1 MFVERLLAAA
11 HKRLI
16 TISAD
21 ASFLEAARF
30 LGSGTDLV
38 VVCSSD
44 DTIVGVITKTDVV
57 RQIGAGQRVSFGTP
71 ASAVMTSRVIL
82 CQPGDW
88 LNDVWIRMREG
99 ALENVPIIDESGRP
113 LGLLN
118 ARDALQILLEEAED
132 EEALLLNYVM
142 GVGYQ

>member
-38 VVCSSD
+38 VVCNSD
-44 DTIVGVITKTDVV
+44 DTIVGVITKTT
-57 RQIGAGQRVSFGTP
+57 ACSH
-71 ASAVMTSRVIL
+71 
-82 CQPGDW
+82 
-88 LNDVWIRMREG
+88 LNFFCEQ
-99 ALENVPIIDESGRP
+99 AFCSS
-113 LGLLN
+113 
-118 ARDALQILLEEAED
+118 
-132 EEALLLNYVM
+132 
-142 GVGYQ
+142 